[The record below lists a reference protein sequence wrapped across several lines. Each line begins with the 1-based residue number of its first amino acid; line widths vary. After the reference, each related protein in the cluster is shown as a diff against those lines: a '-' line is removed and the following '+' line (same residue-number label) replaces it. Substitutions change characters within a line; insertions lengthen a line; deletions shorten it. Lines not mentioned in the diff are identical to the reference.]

1 MVPARPRVGTIP
13 ARGSPSTFL
22 EAISTGMETVNE
34 LVQGENDMAI
44 DVTAT
49 IDALDADEAKA
60 ALKRI
65 LTAAVSPAFGATTKR
80 EMELMLFGEL
90 IAVGALSA
98 RPSSYEIMTR
108 LGVAQTKARQLVL
121 DRALRL
127 HREEDLDA
135 DLRQAVS
142 NARFVKDGTMFV
154 VEMEDPL
161 LHAHLKERLRR
172 LGHVSDTSFNAN
184 LVRMTLDAARDLVAD
199 SIPDADR
206 EKVRKALVKAGAP
219 DEGYRG
225 VVGKALGRIGEKVGE
240 AATDTAVDA
249 AKDQVKSLVTASIP
263 SILATLPSLFT

>member
-1 MVPARPRVGTIP
+1 MRMVHAN
-13 ARGSPSTFL
+13 
-22 EAISTGMETVNE
+22 GMV
-34 LVQGENDMAI
+34 LGENEMGI
-44 DVTAT
+44 DLNAT
-49 IDALDADEAKA
+49 IDAMDADEARG

-65 LTAAVSPAFGATTKR
+65 MTAAVTPAFGATTKR

-90 IAVGALSA
+90 IAVGALSP
-98 RPSSYEIMTR
+98 RPSNYEIMTR
-108 LGVAQTKARQLVL
+108 LGVGQTKARQLVL

-154 VEMEDPL
+154 IEMEEPL

-184 LVRMTLDAARDLVAD
+184 LVRMTLEAARDLVAD
-199 SIPDADR
+199 VIPDAER

-225 VVGKALGRIGEKVGE
+225 VVGKALGKIGEKVGE

-249 AKDQVKSLVTASIP
+249 AKDQVKSIVTASIP